1 MENLKENVQI
11 SFASKTV
18 NLTNLPTQ
26 KWQNLDI
33 VMFNKK
39 DGRIITD
46 NDLENEGISKEEL
59 FEIAK
64 ENSRQE
70 WVLISLMQMMKN
82 TFLKLKDEDMCCCP
96 LDDLSNIDKTEDM
109 FALTNRENSMGAIA
123 ILYEDNLRKIA
134 EELNSNLIIFPSSI
148 HEVMIHPVGNKTD
161 IDFVFDMNNVVK
173 EVNNNDIQPSIQM
186 SDNCYLYDRENNKII
201 YVA

>member
-11 SFASKTV
+11 SFANKTI

-26 KWQNLDI
+26 KWQNLNI

-39 DGRIITD
+39 NGRMITD

-70 WVLISLMQMMKN
+70 WVLISLMQMIKN
-82 TFLKLKDEDMCCCP
+82 TFLKHNDEDIHCYT
-96 LDDLSNIDKTEDM
+96 LDNLSNIDKTEDM
-109 FALTNRENSMGAIA
+109 YALTNRENSMGAIA

-134 EELNSNLIIFPSSI
+134 EELDSNLIIFPSSI
-148 HEVMIHPVGNKTD
+148 HEVMIHPVGDNTD
-161 IDFVFDMNNVVK
+161 INFISDMNNIVK
-173 EVNNNDIQPSIQM
+173 EANNNDVKPSIQM
-186 SDNCYLYDRENNKII
+186 ADNCYLYDRKNGGII
-201 YVA
+201 YIN